1 MEYVVKRVRDNGIP
15 QDVQWNDIEYMR
27 NHLDFTVGNNWGELP
42 SFVKKVQSEG
52 LHYVMIVV
60 SRVLFY
66 NCNSVIDLINAPL
79 Q

>member
-27 NHLDFTVGNNWGELP
+27 DYLDFTVGNNWGELP

-66 NCNSVIDLINAPL
+66 NCNGVIDLIIVPL